1 MKETGITLSIIIPVY
16 NVMAY
21 LRPCLDGLLSQTCPA
36 GFSYEVLLADD
47 GSTDGSGAVCDEY
60 AAAYRQVRALHRE
73 NGGQS
78 AARNQAIRAAEGAWL
93 AFVDS
98 DDLVRPEFLAA
109 LAGVATG
116 LAMVFGVDETTI
128 STVAGAVTTVASVV
142 SYIMSEG
149 MVDAAAVGAGKDK

>member
-1 MKETGITLSIIIPVY
+1 MQNFLKKLTS
-16 NVMAY
+16 
-21 LRPCLDGLLSQTCPA
+21 RKS
-36 GFSYEVLLADD
+36 
-47 GSTDGSGAVCDEY
+47 
-60 AAAYRQVRALHRE
+60 
-73 NGGQS
+73 
-78 AARNQAIRAAEGAWL
+78 
-93 AFVDS
+93 
-98 DDLVRPEFLAA
+98 LAA

>member
-1 MKETGITLSIIIPVY
+1 MQIFLKKLTSRKL
-16 NVMAY
+16 
-21 LRPCLDGLLSQTCPA
+21 
-36 GFSYEVLLADD
+36 
-47 GSTDGSGAVCDEY
+47 
-60 AAAYRQVRALHRE
+60 
-73 NGGQS
+73 
-78 AARNQAIRAAEGAWL
+78 
-93 AFVDS
+93 
-98 DDLVRPEFLAA
+98 LAA

>member
-1 MKETGITLSIIIPVY
+1 MQ
-16 NVMAY
+16 N
-21 LRPCLDGLLSQTCPA
+21 LLKKLTS
-36 GFSYEVLLADD
+36 
-47 GSTDGSGAVCDEY
+47 
-60 AAAYRQVRALHRE
+60 RK
-73 NGGQS
+73 
-78 AARNQAIRAAEGAWL
+78 
-93 AFVDS
+93 
-98 DDLVRPEFLAA
+98 FLAA

>member
-1 MKETGITLSIIIPVY
+1 MRAFLALART
-16 NVMAY
+16 A
-21 LRPCLDGLLSQTCPA
+21 LRQQMQ
-36 GFSYEVLLADD
+36 
-47 GSTDGSGAVCDEY
+47 
-60 AAAYRQVRALHRE
+60 YR
-73 NGGQS
+73 S
-78 AARNQAIRAAEGAWL
+78 
-93 AFVDS
+93 
-98 DDLVRPEFLAA
+98 AA

>member
-1 MKETGITLSIIIPVY
+1 MQNFLKKLTSLK
-16 NVMAY
+16 
-21 LRPCLDGLLSQTCPA
+21 
-36 GFSYEVLLADD
+36 
-47 GSTDGSGAVCDEY
+47 
-60 AAAYRQVRALHRE
+60 
-73 NGGQS
+73 
-78 AARNQAIRAAEGAWL
+78 
-93 AFVDS
+93 
-98 DDLVRPEFLAA
+98 FLAA

>member
-1 MKETGITLSIIIPVY
+1 MQNFLKKLTSRKV
-16 NVMAY
+16 
-21 LRPCLDGLLSQTCPA
+21 
-36 GFSYEVLLADD
+36 
-47 GSTDGSGAVCDEY
+47 
-60 AAAYRQVRALHRE
+60 
-73 NGGQS
+73 
-78 AARNQAIRAAEGAWL
+78 
-93 AFVDS
+93 
-98 DDLVRPEFLAA
+98 LAA